1 MERIPIPGRG
11 RSQAHSATVEL
22 RCKRNIWIG
31 GKEGAFPQR
40 KQHLKPVPRPR
51 ESQREHPSDD
61 CRYLPVL
68 PAVPGPCSLARPLQ
82 PAWVSCHLTAS
93 LWPEPALPSTREPA
107 APVSSSHTDCWEMS
121 CQPSPQPCGGM
132 RAQCVTG
139 TGCTV
144 PRGTKL
150 WSSQYSVPDN
160 KPAMGPLPFPVSHV
174 PPVLQPS
181 PK

>member
-1 MERIPIPGRG
+1 MSIC
-11 RSQAHSATVEL
+11 QTTWHSGLT
-22 RCKRNIWIG
+22 RR
-31 GKEGAFPQR
+31 R
-40 KQHLKPVPRPR
+40 
-51 ESQREHPSDD
+51 

-121 CQPSPQPCGGM
+121 CQPSPQPCGGIS
-132 RAQCVTG
+132 AQCVTS

-150 WSSQYSVPDN
+150 WPSQYSVPDN
-160 KPAMGPLPFPVSHV
+160 KPAMAPFPSLSQMSLLSSNRLLNKPPARKSLSHRGLGTV
-174 PPVLQPS
+174 ES
-181 PK
+181 